1 MHLYLLDLSCSTTE
15 QLDVSLAQDLFVLLQ
30 GILGI
35 FLTSKENKRITCGT
49 SIWVLHKQ
57 KSLHPVRHRA
67 LWAQEAQN
75 ILRSSSERKPAHSD
89 YHLVFLRKEL
99 SYLIGRAC
107 QKRRNC
113 TFKMVSGY
121 RMSEIFSAALKAFSR
136 YIHTHCNDISAG
148 RCTFTPAVCEG
159 SVKLF
164 RGC

>member
-1 MHLYLLDLSCSTTE
+1 M
-15 QLDVSLAQDLFVLLQ
+15 LLQ

-35 FLTSKENKRITCGT
+35 FLTSKENKCIACGT

-57 KSLHPVRHRA
+57 KPLHPVRDRA

-75 ILRSSSERKPAHSD
+75 ILRSSSEWKPAHSD

-99 SYLIGRAC
+99 CYLIGRAC
-107 QKRRNC
+107 QKRGNF
-113 TFKMVSGY
+113 TFKMVSSY
-121 RMSEIFSAALKAFSR
+121 RMSETLSAALKAFSR
-136 YIHTHCNDISAG
+136 HIHTHCNDISAG

-159 SVKLF
+159 SVRLL